1 MKIDEL
7 KELDENTKIILND
20 LSEKYQ
26 SIIITRALLKN
37 NLKNMSEISA
47 IDLIKVDEEII
58 GAFQRTPDKRKK
70 LNSLVRIIGLLY
82 ALIGLA
88 LYTFMS
94 IKVENSAQIFSM
106 LITGVGIFLTAFTY
120 LYDYSREQLKRNN
133 NELKNL
139 NLYNNELEIVK
150 KWNEIESLA
159 YEIINKDNNN
169 MSKSM
174 PISKLFNQ
182 LSNEGIL
189 SDLEQ
194 DSYKEVL
201 NLRNSIVHSS
211 KKEISKEEIIKGI
224 RTANQIIEKLKSKI

>member
-7 KELDENTKIILND
+7 KELDEKTRIILNE

-26 SIIITRALLKN
+26 SIIVDRALLKN
-37 NLKNMSEISA
+37 NLKTMSEINP

-58 GAFQRTPDKRKK
+58 GSFQRTPDKRKK

-94 IKVENSAQIFSM
+94 IKVENSIQIFSI

-120 LYDYSREQLKRNN
+120 LYDYSREQIKRNSA
-133 NELKNL
+133 EHKDLIK
-139 NLYNNELEIVK
+139 YNNEFEIVK

-159 YEIINKDNNN
+159 YEIINKDNNH

-182 LSNEGIL
+182 LSSEGIL
-189 SDLEQ
+189 SDSEQ
-194 DSYKEVL
+194 NNYKYVL
-201 NLRNSIVHSS
+201 NLRNFVVHSS

-224 RTANQIIEKLKSKI
+224 SIANQIIDKLKSKL